1 MNPTDLSGTVRRRPR
16 RAAGR
21 IATSVIA
28 LLVAVALLGACG
40 DDSDPAGAAAT
51 AAAPQPAPERT
62 TYPLT
67 IDNCGQR
74 VTFRT
79 PPKRVVILNGTS
91 IAEVESFV
99 KLGIQKHIVAN
110 SQSYGISDDPQLAA
124 EVKGVS
130 TAGLKL
136 NENFEVPREQVLALK
151 PDLVVSTWSGGFDP
165 KIGSISRAA
174 LAKAGINSF
183 VTPVNCAF
191 GDPNASAAD
200 QAKLKSQSVESSFE
214 LLTELG
220 RIFDVQERAAT
231 TVAEQRKQL
240 AAVKVPA
247 PDERKSVLV
256 AYPGMSMMNKNGLPA
271 IFGGGISDDI
281 ITRAGGTNPF
291 AGRTNDQ
298 LAAVNAEA
306 LATAKVDVLVI
317 GLFTAKEDPE
327 VLAADLFKKF
337 PQWSASKTKTFTSV
351 SDGFYLGPLNAV
363 AIQKIAD
370 AVQRAT

>member
-1 MNPTDLSGTVRRRPR
+1 MNPADLSGTGRRRPR
-16 RAAGR
+16 RAAVPT
-21 IATSVIA
+21 ATSAIA
-28 LLVAVALLGACG
+28 LLVAAALLGACG
-40 DDSDPAGAAAT
+40 DDPDPVGAAGT
-51 AAAPQPAPERT
+51 APAPQPAPERT

-74 VTFRT
+74 VTFRA

-91 IAEVESFV
+91 VAEVESFV

-110 SQSYGISDDPQLAA
+110 SQSYGISDDPGLAA

-136 NENFEVPREQVLALK
+136 NENFEVPREQLLALK
-151 PDLVVSTWSGGFDP
+151 PDLVVSAWSGGFDP
-165 KIGSISRAA
+165 KIGSIGRAA

-183 VTPVNCAF
+183 VTPVNCAY

-231 TVAEQRKQL
+231 TIAAQRKQL
-240 AAVKVPA
+240 AAIKVPA

-271 IFGGGISDDI
+271 IFGGGIYDDI

-291 AGRTNDQ
+291 AGRTDDQ

-306 LATAKVDVLVI
+306 LAAAKVDVLVI

-327 VLAADLFKKF
+327 DLAADLFKKF